1 MIEDECGEITVS
13 AKNNTF
19 DLPDNS
25 INTDKCV
32 DKSAVS
38 KRGNCSEA
46 DKIEVEVIN
55 SDNLLGCLLT
65 CGSQRLSTVMYSVVR
80 SIPSGRVYSVV
91 RSIPSGREFVVCSA
105 QVPGAKL
112 PGMTYLKEK
121 LKPYIKMNLLPKH
134 QVIQVGVDC
143 SRSVS

>member
-1 MIEDECGEITVS
+1 MIEDECGEVNVS
-13 AKNNTF
+13 ANNNTF
-19 DLPDNS
+19 DLPENS

-32 DKSAVS
+32 DKPAVS
-38 KRGNCSEA
+38 KRGNCSEF
-46 DKIEVEVIN
+46 DNMEVEVIN

-80 SIPSGRVYSVV
+80 SV
-91 RSIPSGREFVVCSA
+91 PSGREFAVCSA
-105 QVPGAKL
+105 LVPGAKL
-112 PGMTYLKEK
+112 PRMTYLREK

-143 SRSVS
+143 SRSGA